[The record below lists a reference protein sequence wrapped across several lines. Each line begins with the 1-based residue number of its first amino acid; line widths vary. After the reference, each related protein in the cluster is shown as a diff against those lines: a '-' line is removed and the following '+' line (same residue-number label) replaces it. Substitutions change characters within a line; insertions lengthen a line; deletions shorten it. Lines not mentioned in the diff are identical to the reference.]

1 MTTAAPAPPT
11 GKETTLEIPTR
22 QPSVKGPAQLFAGD
36 VWFDVL
42 AEGEEPSQVRVNTV
56 RFAPGAR
63 TAWQPHRA
71 GPTLHVTDGIGL
83 GPGPRRPG
91 GRHPAR

>member
-22 QPSVKGPAQLFAGD
+22 QPSVKGPAQLFAGE

-42 AEGEEPSQVRVNTV
+42 A
-56 RFAPGAR
+56 AR

>member
-42 AEGEEPSQVRVNTV
+42 AEGEEPSQVRVNTSGSLPA
-56 RFAPGAR
+56 REPPGSR
-63 TAWQPHRA
+63 TAP
-71 GPTLHVTDGIGL
+71 D
-83 GPGPRRPG
+83 RPCT
-91 GRHPAR
+91 